1 MSRYFI
7 RGVRFPEPFGLPT
20 DGRDSTELTPVLFV
34 YEYPVDSHP
43 DTLGLSCKAY
53 SSDEYLQ
60 ALYEHWFRA
69 HTRDGVIGFGLNPK
83 FLCRRFG
90 SVVVIDSGE
99 LRDNRHLDELL
110 KQAGIIKRPNRSIR
124 EFG

>member
-7 RGVRFPEPFGLPT
+7 RGVRFPKHFALPKY
-20 DGRDSTELTPVLFV
+20 GWDSTELTPVLFV
-34 YEYPVDSHP
+34 YECLVDSHL
-43 DTLGLSCKAY
+43 DTEGFHSCKAY

-60 ALYEHWFRA
+60 AIYEHWFRA
-69 HTRDGVIGFGLNPK
+69 HTRDGVIRLMPK
-83 FLCRRFG
+83 FLCVRFG
-90 SVVVIDSGE
+90 TVVVIDSGE
-99 LRDNRHLDELL
+99 LRDDRHLDELL